1 MPDFGFG
8 LFLLKRKVAPEFK
21 NSGATFSTTLYIFK
35 ECTYFETKVED
46 GLSDSRKAG
55 CRRSGGS
62 LHKSRAWQKTY
73 APARTQSAV
82 LSCTSVSSYGTF
94 LCLAKD
100 ICTSQDTV
108 SGTFLYFCIFIQ
120 YFSLPG
126 RRLMHQPGRCLWYF
140 SLNCASFRKKK
151 TVPRAGPEMYFS

>member
-1 MPDFGFG
+1 MDNMPDFGFG
-8 LFLLKRKVAPEFK
+8 LFLFKKKVAPDFK
-21 NSGATFSTTLYIFK
+21 NSGATFSTTLRMFK

-82 LSCTSVSSYGTF
+82 LFCSSVS
-94 LCLAKD
+94 
-100 ICTSQDTV
+100 
-108 SGTFLYFCIFIQ
+108 
-120 YFSLPG
+120 
-126 RRLMHQPGRCLWYF
+126 
-140 SLNCASFRKKK
+140 
-151 TVPRAGPEMYFS
+151 

>member
-1 MPDFGFG
+1 MDNMPDLSFG

-82 LSCTSVSSYGTF
+82 LSCTSISSYSTF
-94 LCLAKD
+94 LCLAED
-100 ICTSQDTV
+100 LCTSQDAV
-108 SGTFLYFCIFIQ
+108 SGTFDSTVLRFE
-120 YFSLPG
+120 
-126 RRLMHQPGRCLWYF
+126 
-140 SLNCASFRKKK
+140 KK
-151 TVPRAGPEMYFS
+151 TAQRAGSEMYFS

>member
-1 MPDFGFG
+1 MDNMPDLSFG

-82 LSCTSVSSYGTF
+82 LFCTSVSLS
-94 LCLAKD
+94 
-100 ICTSQDTV
+100 
-108 SGTFLYFCIFIQ
+108 
-120 YFSLPG
+120 
-126 RRLMHQPGRCLWYF
+126 
-140 SLNCASFRKKK
+140 
-151 TVPRAGPEMYFS
+151 

>member
-1 MPDFGFG
+1 M
-8 LFLLKRKVAPEFK
+8 APEFK
-21 NSGATFSTTLYIFK
+21 NSGATFSTTLRMFK
-35 ECTYFETKVED
+35 ECKCFETRVED

-82 LSCTSVSSYGTF
+82 LFCTSVSLDSTF
-94 LCLAKD
+94 LCLAED
-100 ICTSQDTV
+100 LCTSQDAV
-108 SGTFLYFCIFIQ
+108 SGTFHSTVLRFV
-120 YFSLPG
+120 
-126 RRLMHQPGRCLWYF
+126 
-140 SLNCASFRKKK
+140 KK

>member
-8 LFLLKRKVAPEFK
+8 FFLLKRKVAPEFK

-55 CRRSGGS
+55 CRRSGGFVAQEP
-62 LHKSRAWQKTY
+62 R
-73 APARTQSAV
+73 
-82 LSCTSVSSYGTF
+82 
-94 LCLAKD
+94 LAED

-108 SGTFLYFCIFIQ
+108 SGTFLYFCV
-120 YFSLPG
+120 L
-126 RRLMHQPGRCLWYF
+126 
-140 SLNCASFRKKK
+140 
-151 TVPRAGPEMYFS
+151 T